1 MYKISICITSEFLE
15 YLVKAIRKKAQI
27 GKVNKNKYFGVPIL
41 QKGEK
46 RNQSTFIENEI
57 RAYKS
62 LKLKV

>member
-15 YLVKAIRKKAQI
+15 YLVKARRKKAQVR
-27 GKVNKNKYFGVPIL
+27 KVNKNKYFGVPIL

-57 RAYKS
+57 RVYKS